1 MRKIKRDTLIFY
13 LNNSD
18 EEIELTDIL
27 QWLAG
32 YSGVGIKIEGERI
45 HTWSEINEYASC
57 SLDDNDNDFGL
68 YERIINAKNKN
79 LKEKIRNY
87 EKNKNW

>member
-1 MRKIKRDTLIFY
+1 MKKIKRDTLIFY

-32 YSGVGIKIEGERI
+32 YAGVEIKIDGE
-45 HTWSEINEYASC
+45 
-57 SLDDNDNDFGL
+57 
-68 YERIINAKNKN
+68 K
-79 LKEKIRNY
+79 
-87 EKNKNW
+87 